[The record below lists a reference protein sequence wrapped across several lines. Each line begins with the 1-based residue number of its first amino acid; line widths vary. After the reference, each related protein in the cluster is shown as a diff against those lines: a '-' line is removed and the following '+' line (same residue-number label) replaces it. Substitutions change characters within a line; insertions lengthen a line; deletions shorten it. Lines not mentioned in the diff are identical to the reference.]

1 MDVRRRW
8 FRCEGSF
15 SLSSSSSVMSFSVKG
30 SSPLATEF
38 DRERDSDRERDRDR
52 DVDRSRFPFSFAVVS

>member
-15 SLSSSSSVMSFSVKG
+15 SLSSSSSVISFSVKG

-38 DRERDSDRERDRDR
+38 DRERDSDRDRDR